1 MHARVHPAETN
12 PSLTSALT
20 IAGIFFHPCISFS
33 LWGRGCVLSRNAEKK
48 QKSVFFCFPRGT
60 YGRIFSRQRP
70 LNICTDRSQG
80 SLLTSVLLF
89 LKS

>member
-33 LWGRGCVLSRNAEKK
+33 LWGRGCVLSRNAENK
-48 QKSVFFCFPRGT
+48 QKSV
-60 YGRIFSRQRP
+60 
-70 LNICTDRSQG
+70 LNWA
-80 SLLTSVLLF
+80 L
-89 LKS
+89 